1 MGDETMLVAAVQLC
15 SGTDREANV
24 SQALALVE
32 QAARDGARYVQL
44 PEYTPYLG
52 PPRAYAD
59 VAEDVPGPTTALV
72 AELARRHGIV
82 VHLGSLLERTAGRPA
97 NTSVVLGPTGQVVAT
112 YRKIHLFDVDVP
124 GAVSQRESDAL
135 VAGDEAVLV
144 ELDGLGL
151 GLSVCFDLRF
161 PELYGALARAGA
173 EVLAIPAAFNAVT
186 GAAHWHVLTR
196 ARAIETHSFV
206 VAAAQAG
213 RTAEG
218 IATFGHAL
226 IVDPWGTVLAE
237 AASDAPQVVSARI
250 DLADTRARRAQI
262 DVAARRRPDVY
273 ARPVRRVRAREGPGE
288 RA

>member
-1 MGDETMLVAAVQLC
+1 MEHETMLAAAIQLR
-15 SGTDREANV
+15 SGTDVATNLA
-24 SQALALVE
+24 QALALVE
-32 QAARDGARYVQL
+32 EAARSGARYVQL

-52 PPRAYAD
+52 PQRAFVD
-59 VAEDVPGPTTALV
+59 VAEGVPGPTTALFGD
-72 AELARRHGIV
+72 LARRHGIV
-82 VHLGSLLERTAGRPA
+82 VHVGSLLERTDGAPA
-97 NTSVVLGPTGQVVAT
+97 NTSAVLGTTGDVVAT
-112 YRKIHLFDVDVP
+112 YRKVHLFDVDVP
-124 GAVSQRESDAL
+124 GAVAHRESDAL

-144 ELDGLGL
+144 ELDGLRL

-226 IVDPWGTVLAE
+226 IVDPWGAVLAE
-237 AASDAPQVVSARI
+237 ADGDAPQVITARL
-250 DLADTRARRAQI
+250 DLAAVRARRAQI
-262 DVAARRRPDVY
+262 DVSTLRRPDVY
-273 ARPVRRVRAREGPGE
+273 GRPVRRVWATGEVGE
-288 RA
+288 RT

>member
-1 MGDETMLVAAVQLC
+1 MGDEKMLVAAVQLR
-15 SGTDREANV
+15 SGADVEANV
-24 SQALALVE
+24 AQALALVE
-32 QAARDGARYVQL
+32 EAARGGARYVQL

-52 PPRAYAD
+52 PPAAFAD
-59 VAEDVPGPTTALV
+59 VAEDVPGPTTARF
-72 AELARRHGIV
+72 AALARRHGIV
-82 VHLGSLLERTAGRPA
+82 VHLGSLLERTATTPA
-97 NTSVVLGPTGQVVAT
+97 NTSVVFGPTGDVVAT
-112 YRKIHLFDVDVP
+112 YRKTHLFDVDVP
-124 GAVSQRESDAL
+124 GAISHRESDAL

-144 ELDGLGL
+144 ELDGLRL

-161 PELYGALARAGA
+161 PELYGVLARAGA

-226 IVDPWGTVLAE
+226 IVDPWGAVLAE
-237 AASDAPQVVSARI
+237 ADGDAPQVVRAEL
-250 DLADTRARRAQI
+250 DLAAVRERRAQI
-262 DVAARRRPDVY
+262 DVAQLRRPDVY
-273 ARPVRRVRAREGPGE
+273 ARPVRRVSATEGASGQT
-288 RA
+288 

>member
-1 MGDETMLVAAVQLC
+1 MGDETMLVAAIQLR
-15 SGTDREANV
+15 SGADVEANV
-24 SQALALVE
+24 TEALALVE
-32 QAARDGARYVQL
+32 QAARGGARYVQL

-59 VAEDVPGPTTALV
+59 VAEDVPGPTTARF

-82 VHLGSLLERTAGRPA
+82 VHLGSLLERTATRPA

-124 GAVSQRESDAL
+124 GAVSERESDAL

-144 ELDGLGL
+144 ELDGMRL
-151 GLSVCFDLRF
+151 GLSICFDVRF

-226 IVDPWGTVLAE
+226 IIGPWGTVLAE
-237 AASDAPQVVSARI
+237 ADGDAPQVVRARL
-250 DLADTRARRAQI
+250 DPAVARARRAQI
-262 DVAARRRPDVY
+262 AVAALRRPDVY
-273 ARPVRRVRAREGPGE
+273 ARPVRRVSATEEAGRRT
-288 RA
+288 

>member
-1 MGDETMLVAAVQLC
+1 MGDETMLVAAIQLR
-15 SGTDREANV
+15 SGADVEANV
-24 SQALALVE
+24 TQALALVE
-32 QAARDGARYVQL
+32 EAARDGARYIQL

-52 PPRAYAD
+52 PPSAYAA
-59 VAEDVPGPTTALV
+59 VAEDVPGPTTARF

-82 VHLGSLLERTAGRPA
+82 VHLGSLLERTATRPA

-124 GAVSQRESDAL
+124 GAVSHRESDAL

-144 ELDGLGL
+144 ELDGLRL

-226 IVDPWGTVLAE
+226 IIDPWGTVLAE
-237 AASDAPQVVSARI
+237 ADGDAPQVVRARL
-250 DLADTRARRAQI
+250 DPSVARARRAQI
-262 DVAARRRPDVY
+262 AVAALRRPDAY
-273 ARPVRRVRAREGPGE
+273 ARPVRRVSATEGAGG
-288 RA
+288 RT

>member
-1 MGDETMLVAAVQLC
+1 MGDETMLVAAIQLR
-15 SGTDREANV
+15 SGADVEANV
-24 SQALALVE
+24 TQALALVE
-32 QAARDGARYVQL
+32 EAAHGGARYVQL

-52 PPRAYAD
+52 PPSAYAA
-59 VAEDVPGPTTALV
+59 VAEDVPGPTTARF

-82 VHLGSLLERTAGRPA
+82 VHLGSLLERTATRPA

-124 GAVSQRESDAL
+124 GAVSHRESDAL

-144 ELDGLGL
+144 ELDGLRL

-226 IVDPWGTVLAE
+226 IIDPWGTVLAE
-237 AASDAPQVVSARI
+237 ADGDAPQVVRARL
-250 DLADTRARRAQI
+250 DPAVARARRAQI
-262 DVAARRRPDVY
+262 AVAALRRPDAY
-273 ARPVRRVRAREGPGE
+273 ARPVRRVSATEGAGG
-288 RA
+288 RT